1 MSMEDSVNLGDE
13 HPRVTRRNF
22 LRAAGITALGGLLA
36 ACGGAPATPD
46 TGAAAP
52 TAAPAAVPAAAA
64 PTGAPAAAAPAAPT
78 AAPAMLQGAT
88 VKFLGGPWSFLPE
101 LDKVIDGFAND
112 WAKQNNVTVTFERDA
127 QVLAKIQTAIETKS
141 GGNIIQY
148 SSPPAIFSKAL
159 VDVSDLAEEIGREG
173 GGYLPAGPYQM
184 VLDGKWL
191 GVPIGQH
198 NWFINYRQDWF
209 KEEGV
214 DVFPDTWEEALAV
227 GKKLKAKGRPF
238 GLTLSDQASGD
249 GNAVPRLLLWAFGGK
264 EFNADGS
271 LALDS
276 KETLDALNFAIQL
289 HNDAGDPGEVGY
301 DDGAN
306 NAGFLAGKISMTA
319 NVNTIYLPAKAKNP
333 DIAAGMN
340 HALPPK
346 GTAGRFGYGQLP
358 WWGILNHT
366 QGADLDAAKD
376 LMKQFLSMKNF
387 SAFYKAGQGYIL
399 PLLPNYEKEPI
410 WPSDPKLAIAKDMFK
425 LALPAGYALPNQ
437 TKLAALM
444 QDKIVIGKLFSQA
457 LSTGDAKGALA
468 GVMKDIED
476 LKLLA

>member
-1 MSMEDSVNLGDE
+1 MSTKDPASRNNGLARM
-13 HPRVTRRNF
+13 TRRDF
-22 LRAAGITALGGLLA
+22 LRIGGLATLGSVLA
-36 ACGGAPATPD
+36 ACGGAAPATPEGG
-46 TGAAAP
+46 GAAAP
-52 TAAPAAVPAAAA
+52 TAAGPAV
-64 PTGAPAAAAPAAPT
+64 
-78 AAPAMLQGAT
+78 LKGAT

-101 LDKVIDGFAND
+101 LDTVIDAFAND
-112 WAKQNNVTVTFERDA
+112 WAKQNNVTMTLEREA
-127 QVLAKIQTAIETKS
+127 QALPKIQTAIETK
-141 GGNIIQY
+141 GGANIIQY

-159 VDVSDLAEEIGREG
+159 TDVSDIAEDIGREG

-184 VLDGKWL
+184 VFDGKWL

-198 NWFINYRQDWF
+198 NWFINYRQDWL
-209 KEEGV
+209 KEEGLET
-214 DVFPDTWEEALAV
+214 FPDTWEEALV
-227 GKKLKAKGRPF
+227 LGKKLKAKGRPF
-238 GLTLSDQASGD
+238 GLTLSDQAGGD
-249 GNAVPRLLLWAFGGK
+249 GNGVPRLMLWAFGGK
-264 EFNADGS
+264 EFNEDGS

-276 KETLDALNFAIQL
+276 KETLAALEFCIQL

-306 NAGFLAGKISMTA
+306 NAAFLASKISMTA
-319 NVNTIYLPAKAKNP
+319 NVNTIYLPALKNNP
-333 DIAAGMN
+333 TVAAGMN

-346 GTAGRFGYGQLP
+346 GPGGRFGYGQLP

-376 LMKQFLSMKNF
+376 LMRQFLSIKNF

-399 PLLPNYEKEPI
+399 PLLPKYEAEPI
-410 WPSDPKLAIAKDMFK
+410 WPADPKLAIAKEMFK

-444 QDKIVIGKLFSQA
+444 QDKIIIGKLFSQA

>member
-1 MSMEDSVNLGDE
+1 MQMSTKDLASQNDPQAGM
-13 HPRVTRRNF
+13 TRRDF
-22 LRAAGITALGGLLA
+22 LRIGGLATLGSVLA
-36 ACGGAPATPD
+36 ACGGAPATP
-46 TGAAAP
+46 AAP
-52 TAAPAAVPAAAA
+52 TAAAGAAS
-64 PTGAPAAAAPAAPT
+64 TT
-78 AAPAMLQGAT
+78 AAPAVLKGAT
-88 VKFLGGPWSFLPE
+88 VKYLAGPWSFLPE
-101 LDKVIDGFAND
+101 LDPVIDAFAND
-112 WAKQNNVTVTFERDA
+112 WAKQNGVTMTFERDA
-127 QVLAKIQTAIETKS
+127 QALTKIQTAIETK
-141 GGNIIQY
+141 GGANIIGY

-159 VDVSDLAEEIGREG
+159 VDVSDIAEEIGREG

-184 VLDGKWL
+184 VFDGKWL

-198 NWFINYRQDWF
+198 NWFINYRQDWL

-214 DVFPDTWEEALAV
+214 DTFPDTWDEALIL

-238 GLTLSDQASGD
+238 GLTLSDQAGGD
-249 GNAVPRLLLWAFGGK
+249 GNAVPRLMLWAFGGK
-264 EFNADGS
+264 EFNPDGS

-276 KETLDALNFAIQL
+276 PETLAALEFCIQL
-289 HNDAGDPGEVGY
+289 HNDACDPGEVGY

-306 NAGFLAGKISMTA
+306 NAAFLASKLSMTA
-319 NVNTIYLPAKAKNP
+319 NVNTIYLPAKKNNP
-333 DIAAGMN
+333 TVANGMN

-346 GTAGRFGYGQLP
+346 GPAGRFGYGQLP

-376 LMKQFLSMKNF
+376 LMRQFLSIKNF

-399 PLLPNYEKEPI
+399 PLLPKYENEPI
-410 WPSDPKLAIAKDMFK
+410 WPTDPKLTIAKEMFK

-444 QDKIVIGKLFSQA
+444 QDKIIIGKLFSQA

-468 GVMKDIED
+468 GVMKDIAD

>member
-1 MSMEDSVNLGDE
+1 MSMKNPASRNDGQA
-13 HPRVTRRNF
+13 RMTRRDF
-22 LRAAGITALGGLLA
+22 LRIGGLATLGSVLA
-36 ACGGAPATPD
+36 ACGGAAPATP
-46 TGAAAP
+46 GGGAAAAP
-52 TAAPAAVPAAAA
+52 TAAGPVV
-64 PTGAPAAAAPAAPT
+64 
-78 AAPAMLQGAT
+78 LKGAT

-101 LDKVIDGFAND
+101 LDTVIDAFAND
-112 WAKQNNVTVTFERDA
+112 WAKQNSVTMTFERDA
-127 QVLAKIQTAIETKS
+127 QALPKIQTAIETK
-141 GGNIIQY
+141 GGANIIQY

-159 VDVSDLAEEIGREG
+159 TDVSDIAEDIGREG

-184 VLDGKWL
+184 VFDGKWL

-198 NWFINYRQDWF
+198 NWFINYRQDWL

-214 DVFPDTWEEALAV
+214 DVFPDTWEEALV
-227 GKKLKAKGRPF
+227 LGKKLKAKGRPY
-238 GLTLSDQASGD
+238 GLTLSDQAGGD
-249 GNAVPRLLLWAFGGK
+249 GNAVPRLMLWAFGGK
-264 EFNADGS
+264 EFNPDGS

-276 KETLDALNFAIQL
+276 KETLAALEFCIQL
-289 HNDAGDPGEVGY
+289 HKDAGDPGEVGY

-306 NAGFLAGKISMTA
+306 NAAFLASKLSMTA
-319 NVNTIYLPAKAKNP
+319 NVNTIYLPALKNNP
-333 DIAAGMN
+333 TVAAGMN

-346 GTAGRFGYGQLP
+346 GPGGRFGYGQLP

-376 LMKQFLSMKNF
+376 LMRQFLSIKNF

-399 PLLPNYEKEPI
+399 PLLPKYETEPI
-410 WPSDPKLAIAKDMFK
+410 WPADPKLAIAKEMFK

-444 QDKIVIGKLFSQA
+444 QDKIIIGKLFSQA